1 MKEKQIHTYGIKNI
15 SFKDRVLPLVTDII
29 FPPRCVM
36 CDNVI
41 LPGKKL
47 ICDECEGELK
57 YVSEPRCFKCGK
69 EVTSEEDE
77 YCPDCEKRSRSF
89 VRGFPVFNYVPPV
102 SDSLMALKYRG
113 RQEYAVYFGRVISER
128 YGNEFKRLGIDAL
141 VSVPIYKKKYVTRGY
156 NQAALIAKEIGKCT
170 GIVFFDKLLLRVEE
184 TPPQKELSDEEREK
198 NMEGAFAIDKTVDKL
213 PKTVLLVDDIY
224 TTGATIEAC
233 TRILLKAGVERV
245 YYTSVAI
252 GVGS

>member
-1 MKEKQIHTYGIKNI
+1 MKEKQIRTYGIKNI
-15 SFKDRVLPLVTDII
+15 MDII

-36 CDNVI
+36 CDKVI
-41 LPGKKL
+41 PPGRNL
-47 ICDECEGELK
+47 ICAECEGELK
-57 YVSEPRCFKCGK
+57 YVSEPRCFRCGK
-69 EVTSEEDE
+69 EIASEEDE

-89 VRGFPVFNYVPPV
+89 IRGFPVFNYVPPV

-113 RQEYAVYFGRVISER
+113 RQEYAVYFGRVIAEQ
-128 YGNEFKRLGIDAL
+128 YGEEFRRLGIDAL

-156 NQAALIAKEIGKCT
+156 NQAALIAMELGKCT
-170 GIVFFDKLLLRVEE
+170 GIHFYDKLLVRVEE

-198 NMEGAFAIDKTVDKL
+198 NMEGAFAIDKKADDI
-213 PKTVLLVDDIY
+213 PKAVMLVDDIY
-224 TTGATIEAC
+224 TTGATVEAC
-233 TRILLKAGVERV
+233 TRVLLKAGVERV